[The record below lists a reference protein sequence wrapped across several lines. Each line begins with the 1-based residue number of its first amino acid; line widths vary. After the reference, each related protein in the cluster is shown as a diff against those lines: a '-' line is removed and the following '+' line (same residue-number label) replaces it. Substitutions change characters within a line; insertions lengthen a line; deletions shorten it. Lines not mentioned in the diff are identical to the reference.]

1 MSILVVAITKK
12 QTNKKKRFLASAAK
26 SLAEREDVFIN

>member
-12 QTNKKKRFLASAAK
+12 KTNTKRFLASAAK